1 MKYNKTDFLE
11 FSWTVLPCML
21 RADDENELIRNIN
34 VMNAGTDVT
43 ELQG

>member
-11 FSWTVLPCML
+11 FSWTVLTCML
-21 RADDENELIRNIN
+21 RANDENELICNIN
-34 VMNAGTDVT
+34 VMNVGTDVV